1 MELKVKI
8 WLADAEGN
16 GILGDGRY
24 LLLREVHRCRSLRQA
39 AENLGMSYRKAWGDI
54 RQAEQRLGFALLVRE
69 RGGSGGGGA
78 SALTDRA
85 VQLLSGYNKSKSCIQ
100 KTVQKQYHK
109 NLARILGPGG
119 SGGK

>member
-16 GILGDGRY
+16 GILGDGRS

-39 AENLGMSYRKAWGDI
+39 AEKLGMSYRKAWGDI

-85 VQLLSGYNKSKSCIQ
+85 VQLLAGYDKSKSCIQ
-100 KTVQKQYHK
+100 KTVQKQYQK
-109 NLARILGPGG
+109 YLQNLLEKTG
-119 SGGK
+119 SRT